1 MTMMYDPAAPATH
14 QRPAGVRR
22 LLAAGHEADFATHL
36 RTFGALSLPERSS
49 MLSELEASRLTG
61 RGGAGFATWRKVAS
75 ASSSVHSRR
84 RGRSPIVI
92 GNGAEGEPLSWKDEV
107 LLQNAPHLVIDGLL
121 VAAHT
126 VGARNTILY
135 VGRGSLESVERA
147 IGERDDSRGI
157 EVVEAADSFISGE
170 ASAVVNAIE
179 NDDPR
184 PTDRMARMTESGL
197 KGRPTLLQNVET
209 LAHVALIARYG
220 AHWFRSIGASD
231 DPGTRLVTVSGDVER
246 QGVFE
251 VTTDTTIAQ
260 ILQTTKTDPRSV
272 AAALIGGY
280 HGSWVGPAALDAT
293 LAPSD
298 LASFGAQPGAGI
310 VHVLGRGSCG
320 LTATAEITEY
330 LAGESARQCGPCM
343 FGLPTMAS
351 RLSELAAG
359 ISPAT
364 NAAELIRLS
373 DLIVGRGVCHHPD
386 GTVRLV
392 RSALTVFAAD
402 VRAHGHGH
410 CTRQE
415 G

>member
-1 MTMMYDPAAPATH
+1 MTLTFDPAAPATH
-14 QRPAGVRR
+14 PRPDGTRR

-36 RTFGALSLPERSS
+36 RTFGALP
-49 MLSELEASRLTG
+49 LSESDSILAELEASRLTG
-61 RGGAGFATWRKVAS
+61 RGGAGFSTWRKVAYAESS
-75 ASSSVHSRR
+75 AGSRR
-84 RGRSPIVI
+84 RSRSPIVI

-107 LLQNAPHLVIDGLL
+107 LLRNAPHLVIDGML
-121 VAAHT
+121 VAART

-135 VGRGSLESVERA
+135 VGSGSLASVERA
-147 IGERDDSRGI
+147 IGERHDARGI

-184 PTDRMARMTESGL
+184 PTDRVKRMTESGL

-231 DPGTRLVTVSGDVER
+231 DPGTRLVTVSGDVEQ

-251 VTTDTTIAQ
+251 VATDTTIAQ
-260 ILQTTKTDPRSV
+260 VLQTTGTDPRSLS
-272 AAALIGGY
+272 AALIGGY
-280 HGSWVGPAALDAT
+280 HGSWVAQAAFGAT
-293 LAPSD
+293 LSPSD
-298 LASFGAQPGAGI
+298 LADVGAKPGAGI
-310 VHVLGRGSCG
+310 VHALGRTSCG
-320 LTATAEITEY
+320 LAATAEITDY
-330 LAGESARQCGPCM
+330 LAGQSARQCGPCM

-351 RLSELAAG
+351 RLSELASG
-359 ISPAT
+359 VSTAT

-373 DLIVGRGVCHHPD
+373 DLIVGRGACHHPD

-392 RSALTVFAAD
+392 RSALAVFAAD
-402 VRAHGHGH
+402 VRAHGHGR

-415 G
+415 S